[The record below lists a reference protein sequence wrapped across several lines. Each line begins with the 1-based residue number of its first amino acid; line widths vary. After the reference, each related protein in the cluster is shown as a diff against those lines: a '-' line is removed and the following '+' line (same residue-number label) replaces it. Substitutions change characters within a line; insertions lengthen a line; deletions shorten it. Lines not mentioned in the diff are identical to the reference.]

1 MRFFS
6 LLLLFVALIFTGCDQ
21 KKQEG
26 IKRYGFANQ
35 NNQYFEIRSNFS
47 SLQLFFDK
55 KPIKKNILL
64 FFLDIEN
71 PLCLEYFQALKNL
84 QEMYAD
90 LQILAISIKKL
101 TREQMSSFVS
111 QYQINFLLLNP
122 LDSKNILL
130 DFSKKINP
138 DASPIALPFLI
149 LYHQNQKMYQ
159 YYQGAVPQEMFMFDL
174 NNL

>member
-6 LLLLFVALIFTGCDQ
+6 LLLLLVVLTFIGCDQ

-35 NNQYFEIRSNFS
+35 DNQYFEIRSNFS
-47 SLQLFFDK
+47 SLQLLFDK

-84 QEMYAD
+84 QEMYMD
-90 LQILAISIKKL
+90 LQILAVSIKKL
-101 TREQMSSFVS
+101 TRAQINNFIN

-122 LDSKNILL
+122 LDSKDILL

-138 DASPIALPFLI
+138 DMSLVALPFLI
-149 LYHQNQKMYQ
+149 LYQQNQKIYQ
-159 YYQGAVPQEMFMFDL
+159 YYQGAVPQEMLMFDL